1 MMTRYPLSLILLLV
15 AALSAGLAACGDYG
29 ITDPDYCQVRKA
41 AFTPA
46 DSVMQVGDTVTFH
59 AAFIGSP
66 ACWPADT
73 TSAALR
79 WTGADSAV
87 ALDSLTGHATALKAG
102 VARLEVRSAST
113 HYILGDWEVT
123 VQP

>member
-1 MMTRYPLSLILLLV
+1 MTTPRVLNRMVL
-15 AALSAGLAACGDYG
+15 AAAAGLTLAACGDSG
-29 ITDPDYCQVRKA
+29 PANLDYCMVTKA

-46 DSVMQVGDTVTFH
+46 DSVLQVGDTVTFH
-59 AAFIGSP
+59 ATFVGLP

-79 WTGADSAV
+79 WTGADSTL

-102 VARLEVRSAST
+102 TAFLYLRSTAG
-113 HYILGDWEVT
+113 YLILGDWEVT
-123 VQP
+123 VHP